1 MEFCPTCRNMLY
13 TTVQYNQDEDE
24 MFKICKKCDTST
36 KITESVQLSETL
48 YTDDDI
54 KYKMYQNKYIRYNP
68 TLRRIIDPNVKP
80 PAGFKHKSTDP
91 ICYIKYN
98 NKDQKFMYISET
110 TGEIW
115 RNT

>member
-1 MEFCPTCRNMLY
+1 MEFCPTCRNMIY
-13 TTVQYNQDEDE
+13 THVRGDKMYKT
-24 MFKICKKCDTST
+24 CKKCDTSNEVE
-36 KITESVQLSETL
+36 ESVQLSETL

-54 KYKMYQNKYIRYNP
+54 KYKLYMNKYIRYNP
-68 TLRRIIDPNVKP
+68 TLRRIIDPNVKAP
-80 PAGFKHKSTDP
+80 EGYKHQNTDP

-98 NKDQKFMYISET
+98 NKDQKFMYISEK